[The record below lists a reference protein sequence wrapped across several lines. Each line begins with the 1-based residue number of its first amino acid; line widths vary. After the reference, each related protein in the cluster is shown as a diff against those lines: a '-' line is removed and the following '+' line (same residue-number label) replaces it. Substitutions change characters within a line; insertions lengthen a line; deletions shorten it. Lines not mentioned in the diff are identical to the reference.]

1 MSDKPKWWPDNP
13 YPKSVFPMERDMYSE
28 IVPNEKTRT
37 ALSGMLG
44 REFWDIASETIWD
57 AVEVEI
63 EQLQAENEHLCE
75 SVKAMDVLTEQIVE
89 LQESLDESI
98 KFQTHYAELLN
109 MYDGGKRIIFKNSE
123 QWIKRLQALKGG
135 E

>member
-63 EQLQAENEHLCE
+63 E
-75 SVKAMDVLTEQIVE
+75 
-89 LQESLDESI
+89 
-98 KFQTHYAELLN
+98 
-109 MYDGGKRIIFKNSE
+109 
-123 QWIKRLQALKGG
+123 RLQADLDNAKGEKRSLRSGLGILIQNWISVQKISDENYTEESDVILSHAQQTLKG